1 MTEEMIER
9 IYKEASYMLETNEVI
24 RKIASVYNVSK
35 STVHKDLQ
43 ERLEK
48 LDPNLHKKIGEI
60 LKNHTET
67 RHINGGEATK
77 IKYLKLKK

>member
-24 RKIASVYNVSK
+24 RKIAGVYNVSK

-48 LDPNLHKKIGEI
+48 IDPNLHKRIVEI